1 MRSNDGVS
9 NDAILA
15 SDAERHQAVALLSD
29 ACGEGRLTL
38 EELSDR
44 TRAVFAART
53 RGDLASI
60 TADLP
65 KTALASPGNRNA
77 KRTTVAIL
85 SDIKRKGRWRIDGET
100 KAISVLGS
108 CTLDL
113 RNALIQGNEVVI
125 NAYVVLGALK
135 IIVPFGTPVELEGF
149 TVLGN
154 RDSKVDDADDL
165 PNVPTVR
172 VRGMTVLGSVDVVN
186 DEPRGL
192 DKLVDHIERF
202 SDRLEERR
210 ERRESRRNARDRSR

>member
-38 EELSDR
+38 EEISDR

-65 KTALASPGNRNA
+65 KTALAIPGNRNA

-186 DEPRGL
+186 DDRHGI
-192 DKLVDHIERF
+192 DRLVDRF
-202 SDRLEERR
+202 SERLEERHQI
-210 ERRESRRNARDRSR
+210 RESRRDTRHRLR

>member
-38 EELSDR
+38 EEISDR

-65 KTALASPGNRNA
+65 KTALAIPGNRNA

-186 DEPRGL
+186 DDRHGI
-192 DKLVDHIERF
+192 DRLVDRF
-202 SDRLEERR
+202 SERLEERHQIR
-210 ERRESRRNARDRSR
+210 ERRRDTRHRLR